1 VPQEEGGVGFVPVEN
16 LMAKAEVTI
25 GSYDFLNAKGPAT
38 WPGLVRFERFFK
50 SI

>member
-1 VPQEEGGVGFVPVEN
+1 VAPQDGGVGFVPVEN
-16 LMAKAEVTI
+16 LMARAEVTI
-25 GSYDFLNAKGPAT
+25 GSYDFLNAHGPAS